1 MADCLG
7 RFGRASHSNP
17 RYHSPTQNFGQVQ
30 MHVQRNSCD
39 PCHQIR
45 LCFICTPSAI
55 MQDQLPCCSRPV
67 ERTRPLT
74 VSSLVESYKTCCLP
88 SDQEFACLSQADAP
102 SWCSPSAIRPA
113 MLATLMAGSTPVFGA
128 RSLASTSPRH
138 VRSKINT
145 RKTAVDVLRLPHL
158 YLDTPWLSAGSL
170 SWCAPIKVQ
179 WSSVF
184 LTRPRK
190 ARTT

>member
-74 VSSLVESYKTCCLP
+74 VSSLVEFYKMCCLP
-88 SDQEFACLSQADAP
+88 SDQESLHAFRKPTLRVVQP
-102 SWCSPSAIRPA
+102 ISPSDPLCLRPLVLVA
-113 MLATLMAGSTPVFGA
+113 LQSLTLKAW
-128 RSLASTSPRH
+128 H
-138 VRSKINT
+138 Q
-145 RKTAVDVLRLPHL
+145 PHL
-158 YLDTPWLSAGSL
+158 AMSAARL
-170 SWCAPIKVQ
+170 IHE
-179 WSSVF
+179 
-184 LTRPRK
+184 RPPP
-190 ARTT
+190 TC